1 MAREKPKDE
10 IPPDALPGEYGPLTW
25 EEAQALPEVVRRRR
39 GARALKK
46 LEALR
51 AMKIHLNIDID
62 ELRGRN
68 R

>member
-1 MAREKPKDE
+1 MEKPKKEE
-10 IPPDALPGEYGPLTW
+10 IPPDAAPGEYGPITW
-25 EEAQALPEVVRRRR
+25 EELQALPEEVRRRR

-51 AMKIHLNIDID
+51 GRIHLNIDID

>member
-1 MAREKPKDE
+1 MAKQKEE
-10 IPPDALPGEYGPLTW
+10 IPPDALPGEYGPITW
-25 EEAQALPEVVRRRR
+25 EELQALPEEVRRRR

-46 LEALR
+46 VEALR
-51 AMKIHLNIDID
+51 AMKVRFNIDID

>member
-1 MAREKPKDE
+1 MEKPKKEE

-25 EEAQALPEVVRRRR
+25 EQAQALPDEVRRRR
-39 GARALKK
+39 GARVLKK
-46 LEALR
+46 LQALR
-51 AMKIHLNIDID
+51 GTIHLNIDID

>member
-1 MAREKPKDE
+1 MAKQKEE
-10 IPPDALPGEYGPLTW
+10 IPPDALPGEYGPITW
-25 EEAQALPEVVRRRR
+25 EELQALPEEVRRRR

-46 LEALR
+46 VEALR
-51 AMKIHLNIDID
+51 AMNVRFNIDID